1 MPTRLLMTCTG
12 PGSDWK
18 KSADSTKV
26 GGGSV
31 AMTGT
36 GAAGGGRMPVL
47 RKPHSG
53 SVQPARIKGNAGRLD
68 AVVGSFSARNGST
81 VLPGP
86 PVAAPVAV
94 ELVMVPTGKVEPG
107 IDPPEKLMNLALA
120 PAKPPTALLVAPVAL
135 PAAEE
140 ESMLPKFAPT
150 KPPMMS

>member
-18 KSADSTKV
+18 KSADRTKIA
-26 GGGSV
+26 GGSV
-31 AMTGT
+31 AI
-36 GAAGGGRMPVL
+36 AVGGGRMPVL

-53 SVQPARIKGNAGRLD
+53 SLQPAMIKGNAGRLD
-68 AVVGSFSARNGST
+68 AEVGSFSAMNGST

-86 PVAAPVAV
+86 PLAVPVAV

-107 IDPPEKLMNLALA
+107 IDPAEKLMYRALA